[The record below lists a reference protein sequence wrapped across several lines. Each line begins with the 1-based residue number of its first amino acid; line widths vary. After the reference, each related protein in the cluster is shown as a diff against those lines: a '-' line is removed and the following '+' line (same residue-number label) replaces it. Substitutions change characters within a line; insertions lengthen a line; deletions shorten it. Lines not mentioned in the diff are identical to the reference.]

1 MKWKQYIRRTAAV
14 VLCLLLVLCNMPSAA
29 SAAASEPYPFPVI
42 DDLNRLC
49 SLSVNIGAPGVP
61 VRVYRVA
68 DVSADVRFTLTGDF
82 TRYNVSLDNMTST
95 KWRDLAQTLRGYVFL
110 DSLTPCRAGMT
121 NGEGIAVFS
130 DLPVGLYLVDAD
142 AYKDPEGS
150 GKTIQPAAFT
160 VCLPNWEAETDEATG
175 AITGGHWQYNV
186 SARPKYRDLDGE
198 ITMRR
203 VLKVWDDAGNEAN
216 RPARITVSLLKNG
229 EIYDTVELTAENNWR
244 HAWEELD
251 GSADWTLVETG
262 GSGYTVSVSLQG
274 LTFVLTNSYSPPDN
288 PPPPDKP
295 PPPGHPPPPG
305 PRRPPAGP
313 PAPPDT
319 PDNPDNPLT
328 DIPDDP
334 PPEVRYPDLPPLPD
348 VDIPD
353 PDVPLATT
361 EPDPD
366 TPDPDTVNID
376 DPDVPLATLPQ
387 TGQLWWPV
395 PLLAAS
401 GMMLLL
407 LGLIW
412 NRRGRS
418 DEG

>member
-274 LTFVLTNSYSPPDN
+274 LTFVLTNSYSPV
-288 PPPPDKP
+288 
-295 PPPGHPPPPG
+295 
-305 PRRPPAGP
+305 
-313 PAPPDT
+313 
-319 PDNPDNPLT
+319 LT
-328 DIPDDP
+328 I
-334 PPEVRYPDLPPLPD
+334 RLPPT
-348 VDIPD
+348 IPR
-353 PDVPLATT
+353 PRTT
-361 EPDPD
+361 RLRPTIPTIRR
-366 TPDPDTVNID
+366 TPRTIRI
-376 DPDVPLATLPQ
+376 T
-387 TGQLWWPV
+387 
-395 PLLAAS
+395 
-401 GMMLLL
+401 
-407 LGLIW
+407 
-412 NRRGRS
+412 R
-418 DEG
+418 

>member
-288 PPPPDKP
+288 PPPPDNTPAPGEP
-295 PPPGHPPPPG
+295 PPPPEAPPPAEP
-305 PRRPPAGP
+305 
-313 PAPPDT
+313 

>member
-274 LTFVLTNSYSPPDN
+274 LTFVLTNSYSPPD
-288 PPPPDKP
+288 
-295 PPPGHPPPPG
+295 
-305 PRRPPAGP
+305 
-313 PAPPDT
+313 T